1 MRLECDIM
9 AKWNAKKSNMNKRVN
24 AYSNPG
30 VSEIIYR
37 DEWKR
42 NGQNKSSKYVY
53 VVAVVIILIFLYL
66 WLIK

>member
-1 MRLECDIM
+1 MFLDCDIM

-30 VSEIIYR
+30 ISEIIYR

-42 NGQNKSSKYVY
+42 NNQKKSSKYAY
-53 VVAVVIILIFLYL
+53 IVAAIIIIIFLYL
-66 WLIK
+66 WLIE

>member
-1 MRLECDIM
+1 M
-9 AKWNAKKSNMNKRVN
+9 AKWNTKKRNMKKRVN

-42 NGQNKSSKYVY
+42 NNQKKSSKYVY
-53 VVAVVIILIFLYL
+53 VVAIAIIVSFLYL